1 MPIIAY
7 ACDCGHSTK
16 KFYRQVAKSPAV
28 LFCEYCNK
36 ENMKKQLSIPSS
48 TSKVSMDN
56 GVQAR
61 AVEINP
67 DIIAINKE
75 RSEKN
80 YSEE

>member
-7 ACDCGHSTK
+7 LCSCGQVAK
-16 KFYRQVAKSPAV
+16 KFYRQVKEAPAAF
-28 LFCEYCNK
+28 LCEHCNSAD
-36 ENMKKQLSIPSS
+36 MKRQMSAPNSA
-48 TSKVSMDN
+48 SKISVDN

-75 RSEKN
+75 RSEKD
-80 YSEE
+80 YTEK